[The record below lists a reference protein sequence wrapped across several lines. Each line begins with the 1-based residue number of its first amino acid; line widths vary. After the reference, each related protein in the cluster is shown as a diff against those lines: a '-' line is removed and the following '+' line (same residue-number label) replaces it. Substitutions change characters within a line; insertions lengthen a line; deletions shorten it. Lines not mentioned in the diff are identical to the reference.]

1 MSRYKTNQDGSLAD
15 QTPFFASTWM
25 TLFYILRE
33 NFNDRWS
40 PPEPGPVNSSRVE
53 EK

>member
-1 MSRYKTNQDGSLAD
+1 MSRYKTNQDGSLANP
-15 QTPFFASTWM
+15 TPIFASPWM
-25 TLFYILRE
+25 TLFYVLRE